1 MHDSMAPYC
10 GSKYVYNVGGPHASL
25 CANGEGRWKKAED
38 IYCTGYQDTPLIQV
52 AKDTN
57 MGWV

>member
-38 IYCTGYQDTPLIQV
+38 IYCTGYQDTPLI
-52 AKDTN
+52 
-57 MGWV
+57 